1 MAFTP
6 GTFIGHYKLGN
17 PIGVGG
23 MGEVYLAEDTRL
35 ERKVALKI
43 MPADLVKDEKR
54 LLRFEQEARAVSA
67 LNHPNIITLHEIG
80 QTEQAHFIVTEFIE
94 GETLRQRLLR
104 SRMDL
109 LEVLDVAIQAANAL
123 VAAHTAGIIHRDIK
137 PDNIMLRPDGYVK
150 VLDFGIAKLKE
161 KTSEQVAPKIVSPN
175 TQIRTPVKTEPGI
188 IIGSPNYM
196 SPEQARGFVV
206 DERSDIFSLGV
217 MIYEMAVGKRPF
229 EGETLTDLI
238 VSILTKDPRPISEF
252 LPEAPEKLD
261 RIMAKALA
269 KDLRTRYQTATEML
283 VDLRRIKQR
292 IEFEAG
298 LEVSVPPESSTAPN
312 KDSAQVTMKS
322 GEDKQ
327 TLEISKTQLMSGE
340 RTGTLDSNTLAES
353 SKPKRNIVLALL
365 ALMFIVAAATAIYLL
380 KSKPPHA
387 IDSLAI
393 LPFTNT
399 SDEPNADYLSDGIT
413 ESLINQLSRSRNLKV
428 MSRNSVFQFKNKQVD
443 ARDVAEKLNVKAVLT
458 GRVTQNNDDLQVN
471 IELIDARD
479 NSQIWGERYNRRIS
493 DLLTVEKEIAEQIS
507 ESLQLALN
515 SEEKRRLTKQNTENA
530 DAYQLYL
537 RGRYHWNKRTP
548 EAMNRGIEY
557 FKQALEK
564 DPQYALAYAG
574 LADCYALLG
583 EYGKLPVKES
593 APLAKSAAEKAITI
607 DNSLAEAHTSLAAVH
622 EYEWNW
628 AEAEKQYRLAIEMN
642 PNYATAHHWYGVY
655 LSSMGRF
662 DEGLPE
668 LKKALEL
675 DPLSLII
682 NTGLGRMYCGAR
694 KYDEAIDQ
702 LKTTLEIEPNFAEAH
717 FQLALAYEGKGK
729 YEKAAN
735 SFQKAV
741 ELFEDPT
748 MRGWIARERAL
759 NGKKDE
765 ARKLL
770 EELKTLSKQQYVS
783 PYMIAIGYVA
793 LGDKEQA
800 FQWLEKVYQD
810 KSYYVVWLKVDPIW
824 DSLRMDARF
833 QDILRRVGLSQ

>member
-283 VDLRRIKQR
+283 VDLRRVKQR

-312 KDSAQVTMKS
+312 KDSAQVAMKS

-340 RTGTLDSNTLAES
+340 RTKTLDSNTLAES
-353 SKPKRNIVLALL
+353 SKSKRNIVFALL
-365 ALMFIVAAATAIYLL
+365 VLMFIVAAATATYLL
-380 KSKPPHA
+380 KNKPHA

-458 GRVTQNNDDLQVN
+458 GRVTQDNDELQVN

-479 NSQIWGERYNRRIS
+479 NSQIWGERYKRRIS

-662 DEGLPE
+662 DEALPE

-770 EELKTLSKQQYVS
+770 DELKILSKQQYVS

-793 LGDKEQA
+793 LGDREQA

-824 DSLRMDARF
+824 DSLRTDARF

>member
-1 MAFTP
+1 
-6 GTFIGHYKLGN
+6 
-17 PIGVGG
+17 

-43 MPADLVKDEKR
+43 MPADLIKDEKR

-109 LEVLDVAIQAANAL
+109 LEVLDVAIQTANAL
-123 VAAHTAGIIHRDIK
+123 VAAHNAGIIHRDIK

-161 KTSEQVAPKIVSPN
+161 KTSQQVSPKIDSQ
-175 TQIRTPVKTEPGI
+175 TTIRTPVKTEPGI

-217 MIYEMAVGKRPF
+217 MIYEMVVGKRPF
-229 EGETLTDLI
+229 EGETLTDLV
-238 VSILTKDPRPISEF
+238 VSILTKDPRPVSEF
-252 LPEAPEKLD
+252 VPDAPEKLD
-261 RIMAKALA
+261 RILAKALA
-269 KDLRTRYQTATEML
+269 KDLRARYQTATEML
-283 VDLRRIKQR
+283 VDLRRVKQR

-312 KDSAQVTMKS
+312 KESAPVITKS
-322 GEDKQ
+322 DEKK
-327 TLEISKTQLMSGE
+327 TLEISKTQFMTVE
-340 RTGTLDSNTLAES
+340 RTGTLDSNTLADK
-353 SKPKRNIVLALL
+353 SKSQRNIVLILL
-365 ALMFIVAAATAIYLL
+365 ALILAVAAATAFYLL
-380 KSKPPHA
+380 RSKPHA

-413 ESLINQLSRSRNLKV
+413 ESLINHMSRSHNLKV

-443 ARDVAEKLNVKAVLT
+443 AREVAEKLNVKAVLT
-458 GRVTQNNDDLQVN
+458 GRVTQNNDDLLVN

-479 NSQIWGERYNRRIS
+479 NSQIWGERYNRKIS

-515 SEEKRRLTKQNTENA
+515 SEEKRRLTRQNTENA

-548 EAMNRGIEY
+548 ESMNRGIDY

-583 EYGKLPVKES
+583 EYGKLPIKES
-593 APLAKSAAEKAITI
+593 APLAKSAAEKAVAL
-607 DNSLAEAHTSLAAVH
+607 DNSLAEAHTSLAAVY

-628 AEAEKQYRLAIEMN
+628 AEAEKQYKLAIDMN

-662 DEGLPE
+662 DESLPE

-702 LKTTLEIEPNFAEAH
+702 LRTTLEIEPNFAEAH

-735 SFQKAV
+735 SFQKSV

-759 NGKKDE
+759 SGKKDE

-770 EELKTLSKQQYVS
+770 EELKILSKQQYVS
-783 PYMIAIGYVA
+783 PYMIAIGYAA

-800 FQWLEKVYQD
+800 FQWLEKVYED

-824 DSLRMDARF
+824 DPLRTDSHF

>member
-1 MAFTP
+1 VAFP
-6 GTFIGHYKLGN
+6 SGTFIGPYKVGESL
-17 PIGVGG
+17 GVGG

-43 MPADLVKDEKR
+43 MPSELVKDEKR
-54 LLRFEQEARAVSA
+54 LSRFEQEARAVSA

-94 GETLRQRLLR
+94 GETLRQRLSR
-104 SRMDL
+104 SGMEL
-109 LEVLDVAIQAANAL
+109 LEVLDVAIQVANAL

-161 KTSEQVAPKIVSPN
+161 KSSQQQVTPKLESQN
-175 TQIRTPVKTEPGI
+175 TTIRTPVKTEPGI

-217 MIYEMAVGKRPF
+217 MIYEMATGKRPF

-238 VSILTKDPRPISEF
+238 VSILTKEPRPITEF

-261 RIMAKALA
+261 RIMARVLA
-269 KDLRTRYQTATEML
+269 KDLKARYQTATELL
-283 VDLRRIKQR
+283 VDLRRVKQR
-292 IEFEAG
+292 IEFDAG
-298 LEVSVPPESSTAPN
+298 LEVSVPPESSVPPTNPSAPV
-312 KDSAQVTMKS
+312 KTGS
-322 GEDKQ
+322 GEDKR
-327 TLEISKTQLMSGE
+327 TLEIAKTQLMTAE
-340 RTGTLDSNTLAES
+340 RTSVGEIKTLADRRKS
-353 SKPKRNIVLALL
+353 QRRVLLVLL
-365 ALMFIVAAATAIYLL
+365 LLMLIAGAATAAYLL
-380 KSKPPHA
+380 KNRPQT

-399 SDEPNADYLSDGIT
+399 SGEAGVDYLSDGLT
-413 ESLINQLSRSRNLKV
+413 ESLINQLSRSQKFKV

-443 ARDVAEKLNVKAVLT
+443 AREVAEKLNVKAVLT
-458 GRVTQNNDDLQVN
+458 GRVTQNDDGLLIN
-471 IELIDARD
+471 IELIDGRD
-479 NSQIWGERYNRRIS
+479 NSQIWGERYSRKMS
-493 DLLTVEKEIAEQIS
+493 DLVAVEQEIAEQIS
-507 ESLQLALN
+507 DRLQLGLN
-515 SEEKRRLTKQNTENA
+515 PEDRRRLARQSTENP

-548 EAMNRGIEY
+548 ESMKRGIEY
-557 FKQALEK
+557 FKEALEK

-583 EYGKLPVKES
+583 EYGRLPVRES
-593 APLAKSAAEKAITI
+593 APLAKAAAEKAIAL

-628 AEAEKQYRLAIEMN
+628 GEAEKQYRLAIEMN

-655 LSSMGRF
+655 LSSLGRF
-662 DEGLPE
+662 DEALPE

-682 NTGLGRMYCGAR
+682 NTGLGRLYCGAR
-694 KYDEAIDQ
+694 RYDEAIDQ
-702 LKTTLEIEPNFAEAH
+702 LKTTLEMEPNFAEAH

-729 YEKAAN
+729 FEKAAN
-735 SFQKAV
+735 SFQKSV

-748 MRGWIARERAL
+748 MRGWIAREQAL
-759 NGKKDE
+759 AGRKDE

-770 EELKTLSKQQYVS
+770 EELKTLAKRQYVS
-783 PYMIAIGYVA
+783 PYMIAMGYAA
-793 LGDKEQA
+793 LGDREQA
-800 FQWLEKVYQD
+800 FAWLERAYED
-810 KSYYVVWLKVDPIW
+810 RSYYIVWLKVDPIW
-824 DSLRMDARF
+824 DSLRGDGRF
-833 QDILRRVGLSQ
+833 QNLLQRVGLS